1 MGLVQV
7 PPPRRNRRTPTRQL
21 LLDRLVLGL
30 AFAGDP
36 RVHPRSHHCPPV
48 LLPTAGGVDRRDP
61 SGAVRRWRGGWRA
74 PFALPPPP
82 SLSPRPPPPSPP
94 PPASFPPPPPLRR
107 PTHPP

>member
-61 SGAVRRWRGGWRA
+61 SGAVRRWRGRCCDA
-74 PFALPPPP
+74 FAIPLGASFASPPP
-82 SLSPRPPPPSPP
+82 SSCPSPVVSFPPPSP
-94 PPASFPPPPPLRR
+94 LRPH
-107 PTHPP
+107 PTP